1 MSIENEY
8 HLTEETGRQTEQY
21 TRIKWGRLAL
31 VSPLLF
37 TVLIAACA
45 RGTTSQIETTPTP
58 IPVED
63 ADLNDDGIVDVLD
76 ARIKLGDLPVFVDFN
91 NDRIVDGKDSELVR
105 MRVGTRPEVP
115 LYDVDGK
122 GDGTTC
128 ADVAIV
134 ERHLGETVE
143 ADPDSRRLRDQD
155 YYANQMVIHFEF
167 RQETPETPFGQKTPA
182 PQELKEI
189 YKLIDELM
197 EQRQYEILNRQ
208 PLTLLG
214 KIQVIAEIPEVVLAE
229 SSLDREIKEVS
240 QANGVLYVS
249 KATVIISDD
258 IIGKPQPCP
267 ENP

>member
-1 MSIENEY
+1 MSELQPIDLREQVDSQEKRERSRNLWREMAIRFPLVALILISALAENRGSLSVGDENGD
-8 HLTEETGRQTEQY
+8 GR
-21 TRIKWGRLAL
+21 
-31 VSPLLF
+31 
-37 TVLIAACA
+37 
-45 RGTTSQIETTPTP
+45 
-58 IPVED
+58 
-63 ADLNDDGIVDVLD
+63 VDVLD